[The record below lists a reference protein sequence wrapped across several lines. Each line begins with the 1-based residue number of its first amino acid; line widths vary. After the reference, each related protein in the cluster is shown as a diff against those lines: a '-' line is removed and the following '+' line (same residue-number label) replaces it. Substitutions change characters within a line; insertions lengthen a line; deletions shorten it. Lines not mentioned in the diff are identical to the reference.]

1 MKPEGQTGVLDDR
14 TQEILRMDDSILS
27 VAIVDTHGRTLVSQK
42 KFGAKDVFA
51 PKRTSEQDDFGA
63 WTRASLEMIKP
74 FKTHFGTC
82 DALAAFYKDVKV
94 LIVPLPS
101 MNIHFVIVC
110 LRSANAE
117 LIMCKF
123 HEVLAE
129 VETISKSTNRPK
141 NRIKTWRA
149 PSIN

>member
-1 MKPEGQTGVLDDR
+1 MRVESQTGVLEDR
-14 TQEILRMDDSILS
+14 TQEILQMDDSILS
-27 VAIVDTHGRTLVSQK
+27 VAIVDTNGRTLVSQK

-51 PKRTSEQDDFGA
+51 PKRNSDQDDFGT

-82 DALAAFYKDVKV
+82 DVLAAFYKDVKM

-117 LIMCKF
+117 LILCKF
-123 HEVLAE
+123 HDELAQI
-129 VETISKSTNRPK
+129 ETISKSRNRPK
-141 NRIKTWRA
+141 NVRRLEER
-149 PSIN
+149 

>member
-27 VAIVDTHGRTLVSQK
+27 VVIVDTHGRTLASQK

-141 NRIKTWRA
+141 NRIKT
-149 PSIN
+149 

>member
-1 MKPEGQTGVLDDR
+1 MRAESQTGVLEDR
-14 TQEILRMDDSILS
+14 TQEILQMDDSILL
-27 VAIVDTHGRTLVSQK
+27 AIVDTNGRTLVSQK

-51 PKRTSEQDDFGA
+51 PKRTSDQDDFGA

-82 DALAAFYKDVKV
+82 DVLAAFYKDVKM

-123 HEVLAE
+123 HEALAQI
-129 VETISKSTNRPK
+129 ETISKSRNPPK
-141 NRIKTWRA
+141 NV
-149 PSIN
+149 

>member
-1 MKPEGQTGVLDDR
+1 MKTESQTGVLDDR

-27 VAIVDTHGRTLVSQK
+27 VAIVDTHGRTLVSQR

-94 LIVPLPS
+94 LIVPLSS

-117 LIMCKF
+117 LSCASF
-123 HEVLAE
+123 
-129 VETISKSTNRPK
+129 TRYWQ
-141 NRIKTWRA
+141 R
-149 PSIN
+149 

>member
-1 MKPEGQTGVLDDR
+1 MRAESQTGVLEDR
-14 TQEILRMDDSILS
+14 TQEILQMDDSILL
-27 VAIVDTHGRTLVSQK
+27 AIVDTNGRTLVSQK

-51 PKRTSEQDDFGA
+51 PKRTSDQDDFGA

-82 DALAAFYKDVKV
+82 DVLAAFYKDVKM

-123 HEVLAE
+123 HEALAQI
-129 VETISKSTNRPK
+129 ETISKSRNPSK
-141 NRIKTWRA
+141 NV
-149 PSIN
+149 